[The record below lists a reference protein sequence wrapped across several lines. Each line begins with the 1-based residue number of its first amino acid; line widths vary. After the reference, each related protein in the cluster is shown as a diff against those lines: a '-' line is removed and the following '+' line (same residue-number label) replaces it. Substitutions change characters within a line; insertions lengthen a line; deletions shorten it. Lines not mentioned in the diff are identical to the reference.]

1 MENKSIVPTR
11 CFTKTADIKDAM
23 VFESKSRVN
32 EYLSDFFEQYKYCLD
47 FVYLSSQGILTLS
60 GICYD
65 FRAFLK
71 RILVKQYGQ
80 WCEYYAPN
88 KTKLKRALDGPIE
101 EMVYIDK

>member
-11 CFTKTADIKDAM
+11 CFTKTADIKNAM

-32 EYLSDFFEQYKYCLD
+32 EYLSDIFEHYNCMGFESISKHGTEK
-47 FVYLSSQGILTLS
+47 FMGV
-60 GICYD
+60 CYD
-65 FRAFLK
+65 YRAFLK

-88 KTKLKRALDGPIE
+88 KTKLKRALVGPIE